1 MARTAHGSG
10 QHSDHQRQGSIVLDR
25 GWRYDL
31 EVWLF
36 DTFVVRGKV
45 SEVRRQVLELARIST
60 GPSLLDVGCGT
71 GSLAIAAA
79 RATNGSGRVVGI
91 DPAPRQL
98 DRARSKARRAGL
110 DVDFQQGV
118 IEDLPFPDASFDVVT
133 STLMMHHLPA
143 EQRQSGL
150 AEIRRVLK
158 PSGRLVVADF
168 DYADD
173 PGADDPAGHP
183 AKPAES
189 SPAKP
194 AGSSPAK
201 AVGSSPAKNGY
212 GGTAALPALLT
223 ESGFAIVQRAQ
234 VSFTKPHRGWSGVT
248 VLAGQADRPT
258 A

>member
-10 QHSDHQRQGSIVLDR
+10 QHSDHQHQGSIVLDL

-60 GPSLLDVGCGT
+60 GSSLLDVGCGT

-79 RATNGSGRVVGI
+79 RATSGSGRVVGI

-173 PGADDPAGHP
+173 PGADDSGGHT
-183 AKPAES
+183 S
-189 SPAKP
+189 
-194 AGSSPAK
+194 K
-201 AVGSSPAKNGY
+201 AAGSSPAKNGY